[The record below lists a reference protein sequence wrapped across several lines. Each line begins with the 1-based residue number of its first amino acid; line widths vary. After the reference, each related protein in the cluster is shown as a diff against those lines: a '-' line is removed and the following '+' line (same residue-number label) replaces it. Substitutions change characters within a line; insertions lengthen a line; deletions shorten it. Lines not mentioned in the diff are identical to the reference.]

1 MKKTLSIIAL
11 GAAILAL
18 AILPSMGLAAGEP
31 AKLGLGH
38 ITSIGSSKDL
48 GVDAKGNVVPP
59 MAQVDSVI
67 AAVAF
72 DADGKIVNVALDS
85 AQSKI
90 NFNKDFSVSN
100 DLAASGQTKKEL
112 GDAYGM
118 RRGSAIGKEWHEQ
131 VAALEKWMIGKTVA
145 EVKAMKVK
153 VKDAAHPAVPD
164 VPELTSSVT
173 MTVQDYIAAVEKA
186 WDNATPVKA
195 GGEKL
200 GLGHEVSIAKSK
212 PAAAQV
218 DTSVAAAL
226 FDKDGKVVGV
236 AIDAIQSKVPFDA
249 KTGKVTA
256 DRNALVKSK
265 VELGSAYG
273 MSRAS
278 SIGKDWYEQSAELG
292 KWMVGKTVK
301 EIRGLKV
308 KKVDDAHLA
317 VPDVPEL
324 TSSVTMT
331 VESYL
336 FAVGEAYETAK

>member
-1 MKKTLSIIAL
+1 MRKTLSIIAL
-11 GAAILAL
+11 GAVILAL
-18 AILPSMGLAAGEP
+18 VILPSLGLAAGTP
-31 AKLGLGH
+31 VKLGLGH
-38 ITSIGSSKDL
+38 ITSIGNSKDL
-48 GVDAKGNVVPP
+48 GVDARGNVVPP
-59 MAQVDSVI
+59 MAQVDSII

-72 DADGKIVNVALDS
+72 DEAGKVVNITLDS

-90 NFNKDFSVSN
+90 NFNKDFTVSN
-100 DLAASGQTKKEL
+100 DLAAKGLTKVEL

-118 RRGSAIGKEWHEQ
+118 RKGSAIGKEWHEQ
-131 VAALEKWMIGKTVA
+131 IAELEKWMTGKTVA
-145 EVKAMKVK
+145 EIKALKVKAR
-153 VKDAAHPAVPD
+153 DAAHPAVPD

-186 WDNATPVKA
+186 WNNAVPVVA

-212 PAAAQV
+212 RAAAQV

-236 AIDAIQSKVPFDA
+236 AIDAIQSKVPFDG

-256 DRNALVKSK
+256 DRSALVKSK
-265 VELGSAYG
+265 VELGNAYG
-273 MSRAS
+273 MAKAS

-301 EIRGLKV
+301 EIQGLKV
-308 KKVDDAHLA
+308 KQVNASHVA

-324 TSSVTMT
+324 TSQVTIT

-336 FAVGEAYETAK
+336 FAVGEAYDNAK